1 MIADS
6 VCDAWW
12 SVLSAAAAEQGGL
25 YEAVNEVYKI
35 IIPILEAHR
44 DFRKLATT
52 HDNLKRAFENVVQ
65 KVSRSADCATSDSAT
80 DLSEHLFIYFN
91 Q

>member
-1 MIADS
+1 M
-6 VCDAWW
+6 C
-12 SVLSAAAAEQGGL
+12 SATLAVQGGL
-25 YEAVNEVYKI
+25 YEAVNEVYKV

-65 KVSRSADCATSDSAT
+65 KVNPSTDGASSDMPR
-80 DLSEHLFIYFN
+80 DLSKHAFDDLKYD
-91 Q
+91 

>member
-1 MIADS
+1 M
-6 VCDAWW
+6 
-12 SVLSAAAAEQGGL
+12 AEQGGL

-65 KVSRSADCATSDSAT
+65 KVNQSADGATSDAARE
-80 DLSEHLFIYFN
+80 LSEHSFESELL
-91 Q
+91 

>member
-1 MIADS
+1 MHDVS
-6 VCDAWW
+6 
-12 SVLSAAAAEQGGL
+12 SATVAEQGGL

-44 DFRKLATT
+44 DFRKLTTT

-65 KVSRSADCATSDSAT
+65 KVNQSADSATSDMAG
-80 DLSEHLFIYFN
+80 DFSETSFESGSL
-91 Q
+91 

>member
-1 MIADS
+1 MIVDS
-6 VCDAWW
+6 VLNAWW
-12 SVLSAAAAEQGGL
+12 SVSSVTVAEQGGL
-25 YEAVNEVYKI
+25 YEAVNEVYKV

-65 KVSRSADCATSDSAT
+65 KV
-80 DLSEHLFIYFN
+80 N
-91 Q
+91 